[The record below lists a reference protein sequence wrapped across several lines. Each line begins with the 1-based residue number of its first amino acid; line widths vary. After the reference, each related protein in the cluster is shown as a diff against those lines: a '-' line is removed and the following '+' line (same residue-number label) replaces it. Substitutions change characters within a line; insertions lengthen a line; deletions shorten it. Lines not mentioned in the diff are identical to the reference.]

1 MKLPDQPLFLGS
13 KSPHIFS
20 TVQLPERSLIGR
32 RMGAFSL
39 VELLTVMAVISLLVG
54 LGTQLAGGVFG
65 SGKFNAN
72 VAKASAIL
80 DQARQYAIANNTYVW
95 VAFRQNP
102 PMATRP
108 LESVAIAVIA
118 SQDGTNPVGW
128 NGTVDVPGS
137 TLQLVNKIEWMEGTQ
152 LGLSS
157 SVSAI
162 LNPPSRPTQSGE
174 NLASDLRFRIPVAG
188 TMVEFDQ
195 VTAFTP
201 RGEALVGE
209 GLVAYADIPLEPFP
223 AAADNRNVAI
233 IQLSGITGIQRVY
246 RQ

>member
-1 MKLPDQPLFLGS
+1 
-13 KSPHIFS
+13 
-20 TVQLPERSLIGR
+20 
-32 RMGAFSL
+32 
-39 VELLTVMAVISLLVG
+39 
-54 LGTQLAGGVFG
+54 
-65 SGKFNAN
+65 
-72 VAKASAIL
+72 
-80 DQARQYAIANNTYVW
+80 
-95 VAFRQNP
+95 
-102 PMATRP
+102 
-108 LESVAIAVIA
+108 VAIAVIA
-118 SQDGTNPVGW
+118 SPDGTNPVGW

-162 LNPPSRPTQSGE
+162 LNPSSRPTQSGE
-174 NLASDLRFRIPVAG
+174 NLASDLKFRIPVAG
-188 TMVEFDQ
+188 TMMEFDQ

-223 AAADNRNVAI
+223 AAADNQNVAI
-233 IQLSGITGIQRVY
+233 IQLSGITGMQRVY